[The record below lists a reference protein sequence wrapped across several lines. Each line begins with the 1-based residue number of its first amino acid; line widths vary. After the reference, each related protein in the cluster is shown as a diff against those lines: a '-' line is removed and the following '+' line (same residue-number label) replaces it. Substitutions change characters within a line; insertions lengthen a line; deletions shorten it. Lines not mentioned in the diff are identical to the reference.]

1 MLVRT
6 GEELMLAVPVVA
18 FGEASAD
25 ITLELEAA
33 GITCSCEGLRWSDAP
48 PEVQ

>member
-6 GEELMLAVPVVA
+6 GEELILAVPMVDL
-18 FGEASAD
+18 GEASAD
-25 ITLELEAA
+25 VTLELEAA
-33 GITCSCEGLRWSDAP
+33 GITCSCKGLRWSDAP